1 MDAHECTHT
10 HIQVTHT
17 EGEYSSSSFV
27 RSFEMRRINMFI
39 RQIMGVM
46 LA

>member
-1 MDAHECTHT
+1 MDAHQHTHT

-27 RSFEMRRINMFI
+27 RSFDMRRLNVFI

-46 LA
+46 